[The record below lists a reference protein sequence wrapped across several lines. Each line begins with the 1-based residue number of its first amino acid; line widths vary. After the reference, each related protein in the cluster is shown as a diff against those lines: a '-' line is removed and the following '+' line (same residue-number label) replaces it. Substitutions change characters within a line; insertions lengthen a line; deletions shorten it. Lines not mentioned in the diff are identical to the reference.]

1 MKISVG
7 QNRSL
12 KKTGNTKHPISIQ
25 TTFILHTHLVCAF
38 WNCLDLLNHRQLKR
52 IYMSFASQY
61 TLDSNK
67 AEKKGRTKEVVDKI
81 VEQLTS
87 YDQKAIHQQ
96 IEKENSFELFLE
108 E

>member
-1 MKISVG
+1 
-7 QNRSL
+7 
-12 KKTGNTKHPISIQ
+12 
-25 TTFILHTHLVCAF
+25 
-38 WNCLDLLNHRQLKR
+38 
-52 IYMSFASQY
+52 MSFASQY

-67 AEKKGRTKEVVDKI
+67 AEKKGRTKEGVDKI